1 MPYEKNKSV
10 YQDDELFARE
20 QRNILEVNEM
30 DQPIIFGKQV
40 FLSSKQS
47 FISLYELSNSILR
60 KSFQLQLN
68 WVVESMKLEVLIR

>member
-30 DQPIIFGKQV
+30 DQPIIFGKQF

-68 WVVESMKLEVLIR
+68 WVVESMKLEVLSG

>member
-47 FISLYELSNSILR
+47 FISPYELSNSILR

-68 WVVESMKLEVLIR
+68 